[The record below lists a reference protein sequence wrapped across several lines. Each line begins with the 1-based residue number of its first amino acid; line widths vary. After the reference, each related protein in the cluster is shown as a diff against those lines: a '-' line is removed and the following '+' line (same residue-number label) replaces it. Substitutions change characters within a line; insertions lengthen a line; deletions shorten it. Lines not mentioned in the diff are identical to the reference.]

1 MRSGSS
7 RRGFTLVEAVA
18 SVALLGVGV
27 AAVMGA
33 LGAMTANS
41 TRVRETEFMQRLAYD
56 KYRELVATGQTDSAQ
71 ISGDFSDREDSLHQW
86 EAETGPSGID
96 NVETLRVTVQRNDR
110 REVEPVEIDGLIF
123 RPPQTTDTGAQP

>member
-1 MRSGSS
+1 MRSASK
-7 RRGFTLVEAVA
+7 RHGFTLVEAVA

-41 TRVRETEFMQRLAYD
+41 TRIRETEFMQRLAYD
-56 KYRELVATGQTDSAQ
+56 KYRELVATGQTETAQ
-71 ISGDFSDREDSLHQW
+71 ISGDFSDRDDQVHQW

-96 NVETLRVTVQRNDR
+96 NVDTLRVTVRRNDR
-110 REVEPVEIDGLIF
+110 RDAEPVEVDGLVY